1 MKAQTDIHYEVRLG
15 DSNSIGGRF
24 YKKQEALDHC
34 KHLMDTE
41 PIEYRTNGHGEVFD
55 YFVVKI
61 TTTVQPEGE
70 SSSPS
75 TPLSDEM
82 IYNLMTSLKDSW
94 HHFNR
99 ETLES
104 SFKNVVGRVW
114 YRIKKH
120 CNPDMDWEA
129 MVNENWLDQ
138 SYMGSWT
145 MFPEPEEEDNF
156 NEYVENWKYPREEN
170 DEG

>member
-1 MKAQTDIHYEVRLG
+1 MKAQTQIHYEVTIG
-15 DSNSIGGRF
+15 QTNNSIGGRF
-24 YKKQEALDHC
+24 HKKQEALDHC
-34 KHLMDTE
+34 KHLMDTAS
-41 PIEYRTNGHGEVFD
+41 IESRTNGYGEVFD

-61 TTTVQPEGE
+61 TTTIQAEGE
-70 SSSPS
+70 DDSPS
-75 TPLSDEM
+75 TPLSDGA

-129 MVNENWLDQ
+129 MANETWSDQ
-138 SYMGSWT
+138 SYMGSWS

-156 NEYVENWKYPREEN
+156 NEYVTNWKYPRVKKA
-170 DEG
+170 